1 MPARMYIFPFYHV
14 DKPVVVVIMDPET
27 PVNEADRQNVSLTC
41 EVDAGNPAILT
52 AVRWYL
58 DGDLLKE
65 LPDCSRNSTTTSSE
79 ESLAFCDIDPSKLLL
94 ESVGRTFHGNYSCEG
109 KNEAGWGPIS
119 PSTSVIVYCKSS
131 LSHVTRVMRWWERN
145 RENAYYISSHNMLC
159 PLHTCFEFHYIF
171 QWQIIYRTFRILIF
185 Y

>member
-1 MPARMYIFPFYHV
+1 VFYYI
-14 DKPVVVVIMDPET
+14 DKPVVEVIMDPET

-65 LPDCSRNSTTTSSE
+65 LPDCSRNSTAMMSSE

-109 KNEAGWGPIS
+109 KNDAGWGPNS

-131 LSHVTRVMRWWERN
+131 LSSVTHSCYAVIVQKLVMPITFPTIIRIPNFLFFSMTNRN
-145 RENAYYISSHNMLC
+145 YIKNFDF
-159 PLHTCFEFHYIF
+159 TIF
-171 QWQIIYRTFRILIF
+171 VNSNLKE
-185 Y
+185 